1 MKFNEVTAKTVAE
14 IARTAKLLQ
23 FMLDEPSNHETQSE
37 TEAESA
43 LADSVLAEIET
54 MCVAIRETAPAK
66 NNQLADLAI
75 SALMDKAKVLSL
87 WASQW
92 ETAGIPEDGFK
103 QIGDLSE
110 SIAVAVVVLSRAI
123 QEG

>member
-1 MKFNEVTAKTVAE
+1 MKFNEVTSKTVSE
-14 IARTAKLLQ
+14 IIRNAKLLQ
-23 FMLDEPSNHETQSE
+23 FMQNEPEPYEAGGE
-37 TEAESA
+37 TESESA

-75 SALMDKAKVLSL
+75 SALMDKAKMLSL

-92 ETAGIPEDGFK
+92 ETAGIPADAFK

-110 SIAVAVVVLSRAI
+110 SIAVAVVVLARAI
-123 QEG
+123 KEG

>member
-1 MKFNEVTAKTVAE
+1 MKFNDVTARTVAE
-14 IARTAKLLQ
+14 IIRTAKLLQ
-23 FMLDEPSNHETQSE
+23 FMLDEPFNPET
-37 TEAESA
+37 ESA

-87 WASQW
+87 WANRW
-92 ETAGIPEDGFK
+92 ETAGIPTDAFK

-123 QEG
+123 KEG